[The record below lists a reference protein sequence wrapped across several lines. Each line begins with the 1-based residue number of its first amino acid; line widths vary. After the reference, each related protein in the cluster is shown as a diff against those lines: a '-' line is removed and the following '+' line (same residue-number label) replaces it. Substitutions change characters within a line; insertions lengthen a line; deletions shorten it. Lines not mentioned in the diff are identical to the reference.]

1 MICAV
6 GLAIAAAAGLWYM
19 LDIRMVWESVGLL
32 WRRLHRSPWRHAP
45 IWVGVRGGGGEAVR
59 SRSGMSGD
67 EEFGAIRVRDGNGGG
82 RRDATR
88 ARTLK

>member
-45 IWVGVRGGGGEAVR
+45 IWVGERVVGE
-59 SRSGMSGD
+59 
-67 EEFGAIRVRDGNGGG
+67 
-82 RRDATR
+82 RR
-88 ARTLK
+88 